1 MQSSFTIIGVGSPI
15 IDIIAQVEDNFIAQ
29 IGADKGGMTLV
40 DENTFKTLLTR
51 IPTQSTK
58 TPGGSAGNTI
68 FTLARMGN
76 KARFLGKTGN
86 CPEGDYY
93 RNHFSSLGGDTSSFK
108 VGTVI
113 NGQCLSLVTPD
124 GERTF
129 RTHLGAA
136 MSLAREEIS
145 VVDFKDCNHA
155 HIEGYM
161 LFDNDLM
168 MHILECA
175 KAAGCTISL
184 DLASFDVVQASGDL
198 LGKILKDYV
207 DIVFA
212 NETEAAAFTD
222 LEDDY
227 PAMAKQLAEFCDIAA
242 VKIGAQGAYIANQS
256 EVIKVEA
263 VPVNTVV
270 DTTGAGDLWAAGFLH
285 GWLRNHSLAKS
296 AEIGALLGAEVV
308 QIQGSVLSEDVWRT
322 SLREIEKAL
331 SLESSNQSQ

>member
-15 IDIIAQVEDNFIAQ
+15 IDIIAQVEDNFIDQ
-29 IGADKGGMTLV
+29 IGADKGGMTLI
-40 DENTFKTLLTR
+40 DEDTLKALLAE
-51 IPTQSTK
+51 IPNQSTK

-76 KARFLGKTGN
+76 SARFLGKTGN
-86 CPEGDYY
+86 CPEGDFY

-136 MSLAREEIS
+136 MSLATEEIS
-145 VVDFKDCNHA
+145 VHDFKGCHHA
-155 HIEGYM
+155 HIEGYL
-161 LFDNDLM
+161 LFDNELM

-175 KAAGCTISL
+175 KAAECTISL
-184 DLASFDVVQASGDL
+184 DLASFDVVQASGKL
-198 LGKILKDYV
+198 LEKILNDYV

-212 NETEAAAFTD
+212 NETEAAAFTG
-222 LEDDY
+222 LEEDY
-227 PAMAKQLAEFCDIAA
+227 SAMAKQLAGYCNIAA
-242 VKIGAQGAYIANQS
+242 VKVGAQGAYIADQN
-256 EVIKVEA
+256 EVVKAEA
-263 VPVNTVV
+263 VPVDNVV

-285 GWLRNHSLAKS
+285 GWSRNHSLAKS

-308 QIQGSVLSEDVWRT
+308 QIHGSVLPEDVWST

-331 SLESSNQSQ
+331 SPEPSF

>member
-15 IDIIAQVEDNFIAQ
+15 IDIIAQVEDSFVTQ
-29 IGADKGGMTLV
+29 IGAEKGGMTLV
-40 DENTFKTLLTR
+40 DEDSLKTLLAKT
-51 IPTQSTK
+51 PNQSTK
-58 TPGGSAGNTI
+58 TTGGSAGNTV

-76 KARFLGKTGN
+76 SARFLGKTGN
-86 CPEGDYY
+86 CAEGHFY

-108 VGTVI
+108 VGNVI

-136 MSLAREEIS
+136 MSLTPEEIS
-145 VVDFKDCNHA
+145 VADFKGCNHA
-155 HIEGYM
+155 HIEGYL

-168 MHILECA
+168 MHILKCA
-175 KAAGCTISL
+175 KAAKCTISL
-184 DLASFDVVQASGDL
+184 DLASFDVVKASGSL
-198 LGKILKDYV
+198 LAEILNDYV

-212 NETEAAAFTD
+212 NEMEAAAFTG
-222 LEDDY
+222 LEDSY
-227 PAMAKQLAEFCDIAA
+227 PTMAKKLAEYCDIAA
-242 VKIGAQGAYIANQS
+242 VKVGAQGAYIASQG

-263 VPVNTVV
+263 IPVSQVV

-285 GWLRNHSLAKS
+285 GWSRNHSLAKS
-296 AEIGALLGAEVV
+296 AKIGALLGSAVV
-308 QIQGSVLSEDVWRT
+308 QIQGSVLPEDVWNT

-331 SLESSNQSQ
+331 SLESLN